1 MAEAKPYLDYT
12 GLGVYDAKI
21 KAIIN
26 TKEDAGVAQTK
37 ADAAELAAKNHAD
50 TKVQAVQ
57 TEVDALEELVG
68 TVPAGSTTVIEYV
81 NKKTENIAS
90 DEALGAL
97 TDRVDTIEDDY
108 LKAADKTALEGQIT
122 AETSAREA
130 ADAALDARLVK
141 TETFFETTE
150 GETLDAALDT
160 LVEIQTYIK
169 SEGAAADQMVKDIAA
184 NTAAIEAEETRATGA
199 EGALSDRLDVLEAID
214 HDAYKAADT
223 ALKNDL
229 NTAISAKADQTTVDA
244 LDAAYKAADTA
255 LSGRITTLE
264 TAIGESGSIATD
276 IANAKSEA
284 TEAAAA
290 DATTKANQA
299 LADAKAY
306 TNTEVSKDRARLDSL
321 ESASHTHDNKTILDG
336 IKSDQI
342 TLWNSVSTKAAAA
355 DLEAEISRAKAAE
368 EANAAAIAA
377 FTPISE
383 AQISALFA

>member
-21 KAIIN
+21 KALIN

-37 ADAAELAAKNHAD
+37 ADAAELAAKNHTD

-57 TEVDALEELVG
+57 SEVDALETLVG
-68 TVPAGSTTVIEYV
+68 TVPAGSASVIEYI
-81 NKKTENIAS
+81 NKKTESIAS
-90 DEALGAL
+90 DEALSAL
-97 TDRVDTIEDDY
+97 AGRVDTIEDDY
-108 LKAADKTALEGQIT
+108 LKAADKTDLEGKIT
-122 AETSAREA
+122 SEVSAREA
-130 ADAALDARLVK
+130 ADAALDERLTK
-141 TETFFETTE
+141 TETFFVTAEN
-150 GETLDAALDT
+150 ETLDTALDT
-160 LVEIQTYIK
+160 LVEIQNYIK
-169 SEGAAADQMVKDIAA
+169 GEGAAADQMVKDIAA
-184 NTAAIEAEETRATGA
+184 NADAIEAEKTRATGA
-199 EGALSDRLDVLEAID
+199 EGALSERIDVLEGID

-223 ALKNDL
+223 ALKGEL
-229 NTAISAKADQTTVDA
+229 TTAISAKADQTTVDA
-244 LDAAYKAADTA
+244 LDSAYKSADSA
-255 LSGRITTLE
+255 LSGRIATLE

-284 TEAAAA
+284 IEAAAA

-306 TNTEVSKDRARLDSL
+306 TNTEVGKDRARLDSL
-321 ESASHTHDNKTILDG
+321 ESTSHTHDNKTILDG

-342 TLWNSVSTKAAAA
+342 TLWNSVSTKAATA
-355 DLEAEISRAKAAE
+355 DLEAEIDRAKAAE